1 MVLNVHTGAFYSW
14 LGFSGFGV
22 YWGGRGLSELDLCFV
37 CQSQFLVTV
46 RLVMDHSWG
55 LCVFSTVR
63 LQIASVIPHCFT
75 SPLLYCVSQS
85 WGFFSSFSVV
95 CCSVSLLCGHWLC
108 GTVTGHLIMSSYN
121 LFPNVL
127 SSGMI
132 CPFLLRGLSWWL
144 IKVVS
149 YLLNNSACR
158 TYHSH
163 RWRCNH
169 LLWS

>member
-1 MVLNVHTGAFYSW
+1 MVGL
-14 LGFSGFGV
+14 LGV
-22 YWGGRGLSELDLCFV
+22 RGLLGWEGLIRARPLFRLSVSIPCYCSSGDGPLMGVV
-37 CQSQFLVTV
+37 CVLYS
-46 RLVMDHSWG
+46 
-55 LCVFSTVR
+55 VFSTVR
-63 LQIASVIPHCFT
+63 LQIASVIPRCFT